1 MTTNPKEVPGVDGLV
16 TLLRIALGTSQ
27 RTEAA
32 TLSARADGILAQIRR
47 HRVGGF
53 LFQRLS
59 RETLAGF
66 PESFQNS
73 LRAEALENLKR
84 GLNRVG
90 ELRKILGRLEAEQV
104 RVLAFKGPV
113 TELEFYKQLGIRHVG
128 DLDLLVHP
136 EDLPRADEFVAEL
149 GYTRSFPPGS
159 LTPVQWRHFI
169 QSHHELN
176 HRDRVRQRV
185 VELQW
190 ALGGFPS
197 ISFETLWNERRLV
210 AIAGTPTPVVPG
222 ELGELYLFVHGAGHR
237 WRVLFWLVDAALLLQ
252 QRSDEQLDRLLS
264 LARTHRVDRALLQGA
279 SVANQILGVRLPP
292 TWHAA
297 AHADPTVQWLSEA
310 AVQQIV
316 GSTQAGG
323 GIRTMLQELHYLWRL
338 QPTARARLA
347 VLRPRLLS
355 VDNWSLLPLPDAL
368 FWLYYPLAPLLWLVR
383 QFLRRSKQSPLSST
397 TRRQSPAGHR

>member
-1 MTTNPKEVPGVDGLV
+1 MVPGVDGLV
-16 TLLRIALGTSQ
+16 TLLRITLGTSPG
-27 RTEAA
+27 TEAA
-32 TLSARADGILAQIRR
+32 TLSAHADGILTQIRR
-47 HRVGGF
+47 HRVSGF

-66 PESFQNS
+66 PELFQNS
-73 LRAEALENLKR
+73 LRADALENLKR
-84 GLNRVG
+84 GLARVG
-90 ELRKILGRLEAEQV
+90 ELRRILGRLEAEQV
-104 RVLAFKGPV
+104 RVLAFKGPA

-149 GYTRSFPPGS
+149 GYTRSFPPGA
-159 LTPVQWRHFI
+159 LTPGQWRHFI
-169 QSHHELN
+169 QAHHELN

-210 AIAGTPTPVVPG
+210 AIAGTPTPVVSA

-237 WRVLFWLVDAALLLQ
+237 WQVLFWLVDAALLLQ
-252 QRSDEQLDRLLS
+252 QRSDEQLDQLLS

-279 SVANQILGVRLPP
+279 SVANQILGVRFPP
-292 TWHAA
+292 NWQAA

-310 AVQQIV
+310 TVRQIV
-316 GSTQAGG
+316 GSTRGSGG
-323 GIRTMLQELHYLWRL
+323 VRAMLQELRYLWRL
-338 QPTARARLA
+338 QPSARARLA

-355 VDNWSLLPLPDAL
+355 VDNWSLFPLPDAL

-383 QFLRRSKQSPLSST
+383 QFLRRSKQSPPSST